1 MKINYGSEY
10 ATFRA
15 EQKKQREYYLSVC
28 MSEEAIAEIEKFDK
42 QEFLRELAYK
52 RNTIPLD
59 ALTPFE
65 KDDESKNPLYD
76 KNFYRLTVSI
86 ETDRPQTRNGWID
99 QIENPK
105 VLEAIRHLTEEQLE
119 LLTLLVF
126 EERDQGEIAEILG
139 ITQGAISQR
148 FATIKKIFQRIFEE
162 T

>member
-1 MKINYGSEY
+1 MKINYGYEY
-10 ATFRA
+10 AKFRA
-15 EQKKQREYYLSVC
+15 EQKKQREYYLSVG

-105 VLEAIRHLTEEQLE
+105 VLEAILNC
-119 LLTLLVF
+119 
-126 EERDQGEIAEILG
+126 
-139 ITQGAISQR
+139 
-148 FATIKKIFQRIFEE
+148 
-162 T
+162 

>member
-1 MKINYGSEY
+1 MKINYGYEY
-10 ATFRA
+10 AKFRA
-15 EQKKQREYYLSVC
+15 EQKKQREYYLSVG

-148 FATIKKIFQRIFEE
+148 FATIKKNFQRIFEE